1 MYGFTEKLPDAK
13 QGENAYAAFRIWSDS
28 EEEKLFEMACFG
40 PARLYVAGEMV
51 FQSSVTEEVNVKH
64 KKAFPV
70 QLKRG
75 WNDFIFCFSSTAS
88 GFGAMIAPEEVRWHW
103 LPFLAPFTEREG
115 CLGAVYSQAFPGDFR
130 KMKPDFCLGGSE
142 RETGLEWYPQRWSG
156 EAADWNREAAGGHRW
171 ETVFGEIEPGQRIY
185 GKTSLRGDGREIMIQ
200 TGAGGTGGP
209 LGSRG
214 AGGAPDRRT
223 GRRTRRRARG
233 GAAAVR
239 GARGSQI
246 GHHFPTGPAAP
257 VGWKVMI
264 HSRIRSFSLDRSMW
278 LCHIPAYAFREK
290 MVPLPLPPDSGC
302 ATIFLWFQVLER
314 GNFCIMHAFEF
325 YQPTAIVFGPGT
337 EAQAGPKAA
346 QLGAR
351 RVLVVY
357 GGQSAK
363 ASGLLSRVLSSL
375 DGAGLAH
382 DTFGGIHP
390 NPRLL
395 QAREGV
401 QKALDFGADL
411 ILAVGGGSVIDASKA
426 IALGAANPEA
436 DLWDFWQ
443 RKRPVEQILPIGV
456 VLTISA
462 SGSETSDTAVL
473 THDETLVKRGLG
485 SDLLRPKFAILDP
498 ELTYTLPPYQ
508 VSCGVVDIMMH
519 TLDRYFT
526 SVTGNLLTD
535 EIAEGLLRTVITCG
549 ARAHKNSHDAQAMSE
564 LMWAGSLSHNDLTG
578 LGAPKDFAPHQLGHE
593 LSARFDFAHGATLSA
608 VWGSWAAYC
617 WKTNPARFAQYG
629 VKVWGL
635 DPAGKTQEK
644 LAQEAIARTVDFF
657 RSLGMPTSLVEL
669 GCGLQ
674 TEEEL
679 EELARRCTFYGQRT
693 IGAFR
698 VLGYEDI
705 LEIYRLANH

>member
-1 MYGFTEKLPDAK
+1 
-13 QGENAYAAFRIWSDS
+13 
-28 EEEKLFEMACFG
+28 
-40 PARLYVAGEMV
+40 
-51 FQSSVTEEVNVKH
+51 
-64 KKAFPV
+64 
-70 QLKRG
+70 
-75 WNDFIFCFSSTAS
+75 
-88 GFGAMIAPEEVRWHW
+88 
-103 LPFLAPFTEREG
+103 
-115 CLGAVYSQAFPGDFR
+115 
-130 KMKPDFCLGGSE
+130 
-142 RETGLEWYPQRWSG
+142 
-156 EAADWNREAAGGHRW
+156 
-171 ETVFGEIEPGQRIY
+171 
-185 GKTSLRGDGREIMIQ
+185 
-200 TGAGGTGGP
+200 
-209 LGSRG
+209 
-214 AGGAPDRRT
+214 
-223 GRRTRRRARG
+223 
-233 GAAAVR
+233 
-239 GARGSQI
+239 
-246 GHHFPTGPAAP
+246 
-257 VGWKVMI
+257 
-264 HSRIRSFSLDRSMW
+264 MW

-375 DGAGLAH
+375 DGAGLTH

-390 NPRLL
+390 NPRLF

-443 RKRPVEQILPIGV
+443 RKRPVERILPIGV

-549 ARAHKNSHDAQAMSE
+549 ARAHKNSRDAQAMSE

-635 DPAGKTQEK
+635 DPAGKTQEE

-693 IGAFR
+693 IGAFQ

>member
-1 MYGFTEKLPDAK
+1 
-13 QGENAYAAFRIWSDS
+13 
-28 EEEKLFEMACFG
+28 
-40 PARLYVAGEMV
+40 
-51 FQSSVTEEVNVKH
+51 
-64 KKAFPV
+64 
-70 QLKRG
+70 
-75 WNDFIFCFSSTAS
+75 
-88 GFGAMIAPEEVRWHW
+88 
-103 LPFLAPFTEREG
+103 
-115 CLGAVYSQAFPGDFR
+115 
-130 KMKPDFCLGGSE
+130 
-142 RETGLEWYPQRWSG
+142 
-156 EAADWNREAAGGHRW
+156 
-171 ETVFGEIEPGQRIY
+171 
-185 GKTSLRGDGREIMIQ
+185 
-200 TGAGGTGGP
+200 
-209 LGSRG
+209 
-214 AGGAPDRRT
+214 
-223 GRRTRRRARG
+223 
-233 GAAAVR
+233 
-239 GARGSQI
+239 
-246 GHHFPTGPAAP
+246 
-257 VGWKVMI
+257 
-264 HSRIRSFSLDRSMW
+264 
-278 LCHIPAYAFREK
+278 
-290 MVPLPLPPDSGC
+290 
-302 ATIFLWFQVLER
+302 
-314 GNFCIMHAFEF
+314 MHAFEF

-346 QLGAR
+346 QLGAW

-390 NPRLL
+390 NPRLF

-443 RKRPVEQILPIGV
+443 RKRPVE
-456 VLTISA
+456 
-462 SGSETSDTAVL
+462 
-473 THDETLVKRGLG
+473 H
-485 SDLLRPKFAILDP
+485 LLRPKFAILDP

-549 ARAHKNSHDAQAMSE
+549 ARAHKNSRDAQAMSE

-635 DPAGKTQEK
+635 DPAGKTQEE
-644 LAQEAIARTVDFF
+644 LAQDAIARTVDFF

>member
-1 MYGFTEKLPDAK
+1 
-13 QGENAYAAFRIWSDS
+13 
-28 EEEKLFEMACFG
+28 
-40 PARLYVAGEMV
+40 
-51 FQSSVTEEVNVKH
+51 
-64 KKAFPV
+64 
-70 QLKRG
+70 
-75 WNDFIFCFSSTAS
+75 
-88 GFGAMIAPEEVRWHW
+88 
-103 LPFLAPFTEREG
+103 
-115 CLGAVYSQAFPGDFR
+115 
-130 KMKPDFCLGGSE
+130 
-142 RETGLEWYPQRWSG
+142 
-156 EAADWNREAAGGHRW
+156 
-171 ETVFGEIEPGQRIY
+171 
-185 GKTSLRGDGREIMIQ
+185 
-200 TGAGGTGGP
+200 
-209 LGSRG
+209 
-214 AGGAPDRRT
+214 
-223 GRRTRRRARG
+223 
-233 GAAAVR
+233 
-239 GARGSQI
+239 
-246 GHHFPTGPAAP
+246 
-257 VGWKVMI
+257 
-264 HSRIRSFSLDRSMW
+264 
-278 LCHIPAYAFREK
+278 
-290 MVPLPLPPDSGC
+290 
-302 ATIFLWFQVLER
+302 
-314 GNFCIMHAFEF
+314 MHAFEF

-382 DTFGGIHP
+382 ETFGGIHP
-390 NPRLL
+390 NPRLF

-535 EIAEGLLRTVITCG
+535 EIAEGLLRTVIACG
-549 ARAHKNSHDAQAMSE
+549 ARAHENSRDAQAMSE

-617 WKTNPARFAQYG
+617 WKTNPSRFAQYG

-635 DPAGKTQEK
+635 DPAGKTQEE
-644 LAQEAIARTVDFF
+644 LAQEAIAATVDYF
-657 RSLGMPTSLVEL
+657 RSLGMPT
-669 GCGLQ
+669 CF
-674 TEEEL
+674 T
-679 EELARRCTFYGQRT
+679 
-693 IGAFR
+693 
-698 VLGYEDI
+698 
-705 LEIYRLANH
+705 

>member
-1 MYGFTEKLPDAK
+1 MNTLSNLKMPRAVCCGEGALKKMPEILQAASVKKAAVFTDKGIRSAGLLDPVLEQLQKS
-13 QGENAYAAFRIWSDS
+13 QAAF
-28 EEEKLFEMACFG
+28 C
-40 PARLYVAGEMV
+40 V
-51 FQSSVTEEVNVKH
+51 
-64 KKAFPV
+64 
-70 QLKRG
+70 
-75 WNDFIFCFSSTAS
+75 
-88 GFGAMIAPEEVRWHW
+88 
-103 LPFLAPFTEREG
+103 
-115 CLGAVYSQAFPGDFR
+115 
-130 KMKPDFCLGGSE
+130 
-142 RETGLEWYPQRWSG
+142 
-156 EAADWNREAAGGHRW
+156 
-171 ETVFGEIEPGQRIY
+171 
-185 GKTSLRGDGREIMIQ
+185 
-200 TGAGGTGGP
+200 
-209 LGSRG
+209 
-214 AGGAPDRRT
+214 
-223 GRRTRRRARG
+223 
-233 GAAAVR
+233 
-239 GARGSQI
+239 
-246 GHHFPTGPAAP
+246 
-257 VGWKVMI
+257 
-264 HSRIRSFSLDRSMW
+264 LDD
-278 LCHIPAYAFREK
+278 
-290 MVPLPLPPDSGC
+290 LPPEPS
-302 ATIFLWFQVLER
+302 
-314 GNFCIMHAFEF
+314 
-325 YQPTAIVFGPGT
+325 
-337 EAQAGPKAA
+337 
-346 QLGAR
+346 
-351 RVLVVY
+351 Y
-357 GGQSAK
+357 GQ
-363 ASGLLSRVLSSL
+363 
-375 DGAGLAH
+375 
-382 DTFGGIHP
+382 
-390 NPRLL
+390 
-395 QAREGV
+395 V
-401 QKALDFGADL
+401 QKLVDACRAEGADM
-411 ILAVGGGSVIDASKA
+411 ILAVGGGSMIDASKA

-535 EIAEGLLRTVITCG
+535 EIAEGLLRTVIACG
-549 ARAHKNSHDAQAMSE
+549 ARAHKNSHDEQAMSE

-635 DPAGKTQEK
+635 DPAGKTQEE
-644 LAQEAIARTVDFF
+644 LAQEAIAATVDYF
-657 RSLGMPTSLVEL
+657 RSLGMPTCFTEL
-669 GCGLQ
+669 GCGVQ
-674 TEEEL
+674 TEAEL

>member
-1 MYGFTEKLPDAK
+1 
-13 QGENAYAAFRIWSDS
+13 
-28 EEEKLFEMACFG
+28 
-40 PARLYVAGEMV
+40 
-51 FQSSVTEEVNVKH
+51 
-64 KKAFPV
+64 
-70 QLKRG
+70 
-75 WNDFIFCFSSTAS
+75 
-88 GFGAMIAPEEVRWHW
+88 
-103 LPFLAPFTEREG
+103 
-115 CLGAVYSQAFPGDFR
+115 
-130 KMKPDFCLGGSE
+130 
-142 RETGLEWYPQRWSG
+142 
-156 EAADWNREAAGGHRW
+156 
-171 ETVFGEIEPGQRIY
+171 
-185 GKTSLRGDGREIMIQ
+185 
-200 TGAGGTGGP
+200 
-209 LGSRG
+209 
-214 AGGAPDRRT
+214 
-223 GRRTRRRARG
+223 
-233 GAAAVR
+233 
-239 GARGSQI
+239 
-246 GHHFPTGPAAP
+246 
-257 VGWKVMI
+257 
-264 HSRIRSFSLDRSMW
+264 
-278 LCHIPAYAFREK
+278 
-290 MVPLPLPPDSGC
+290 
-302 ATIFLWFQVLER
+302 
-314 GNFCIMHAFEF
+314 MHAFEF

-390 NPRLL
+390 NPRLF

-443 RKRPVEQILPIGV
+443 RKRPVERILPIGV

-549 ARAHKNSHDAQAMSE
+549 ARAHKNSRDAQAMSE

-629 VKVWGL
+629 VRVWGL
-635 DPAGKTQEK
+635 DPVGRTQEE

-657 RSLGMPTSLVEL
+657 RSLDMPTSLVEL

-679 EELARRCTFYGQRT
+679 EERKKPLEEKGCEFVSYPKTTDIETLKEEAKDADAMIIANMPMPGEVISACEHLKFLDVAFTGVDHVGLDACREKKVAVSNASGYSNEAVAELVIGMTLSLMRNLPQVEKRVREGGTKDGLVGCEIKGKTVGIIGLGNIGTRSAELFHAFGANVLAQSRT
-693 IGAFR
+693 KHADAPEYVEQVSQEELLRESDIV
-698 VLGYEDI
+698 VLHCPLNDSTRGMIDAGKLAMMKKSAILINVARGPVVNAED
-705 LEIYRLANH
+705 LANALNNDVIAGAGIDVFTSEPPLPADEPLLHAKNTLLTPHIAFASEQSMSLRAEIVFDNLSAWMEGKQKNIIL

>member
-1 MYGFTEKLPDAK
+1 M
-13 QGENAYAAFRIWSDS
+13 N
-28 EEEKLFEMACFG
+28 
-40 PARLYVAGEMV
+40 
-51 FQSSVTEEVNVKH
+51 
-64 KKAFPV
+64 
-70 QLKRG
+70 
-75 WNDFIFCFSSTAS
+75 
-88 GFGAMIAPEEVRWHW
+88 
-103 LPFLAPFTEREG
+103 
-115 CLGAVYSQAFPGDFR
+115 
-130 KMKPDFCLGGSE
+130 
-142 RETGLEWYPQRWSG
+142 
-156 EAADWNREAAGGHRW
+156 
-171 ETVFGEIEPGQRIY
+171 
-185 GKTSLRGDGREIMIQ
+185 
-200 TGAGGTGGP
+200 
-209 LGSRG
+209 
-214 AGGAPDRRT
+214 
-223 GRRTRRRARG
+223 
-233 GAAAVR
+233 
-239 GARGSQI
+239 
-246 GHHFPTGPAAP
+246 
-257 VGWKVMI
+257 
-264 HSRIRSFSLDRSMW
+264 
-278 LCHIPAYAFREK
+278 
-290 MVPLPLPPDSGC
+290 
-302 ATIFLWFQVLER
+302 
-314 GNFCIMHAFEF
+314 AFEF

-337 EAQAGPKAA
+337 EAQTGPKAA

-382 DTFGGIHP
+382 ETFGGIHP
-390 NPRLL
+390 NPRLF

-549 ARAHKNSHDAQAMSE
+549 P
-564 LMWAGSLSHNDLTG
+564 
-578 LGAPKDFAPHQLGHE
+578 API
-593 LSARFDFAHGATLSA
+593 
-608 VWGSWAAYC
+608 
-617 WKTNPARFAQYG
+617 KT
-629 VKVWGL
+629 
-635 DPAGKTQEK
+635 
-644 LAQEAIARTVDFF
+644 
-657 RSLGMPTSLVEL
+657 PTTS
-669 GCGLQ
+669 
-674 TEEEL
+674 
-679 EELARRCTFYGQRT
+679 RP
-693 IGAFR
+693 
-698 VLGYEDI
+698 
-705 LEIYRLANH
+705 

>member
-1 MYGFTEKLPDAK
+1 M
-13 QGENAYAAFRIWSDS
+13 
-28 EEEKLFEMACFG
+28 
-40 PARLYVAGEMV
+40 
-51 FQSSVTEEVNVKH
+51 
-64 KKAFPV
+64 
-70 QLKRG
+70 
-75 WNDFIFCFSSTAS
+75 NDFVFHTPTKVV
-88 GFGAMIAPEEVRWHW
+88 FGKG
-103 LPFLAPFTEREG
+103 TEDQV
-115 CLGAVYSQAFPGDFR
+115 GALVKEQGGTKVLVHFG
-130 KMKPDFCLGGSE
+130 GGS
-142 RETGLEWYPQRWSG
+142 
-156 EAADWNREAAGGHRW
+156 
-171 ETVFGEIEPGQRIY
+171 
-185 GKTSLRGDGREIMIQ
+185 
-200 TGAGGTGGP
+200 
-209 LGSRG
+209 
-214 AGGAPDRRT
+214 
-223 GRRTRRRARG
+223 
-233 GAAAVR
+233 
-239 GARGSQI
+239 
-246 GHHFPTGPAAP
+246 
-257 VGWKVMI
+257 
-264 HSRIRSFSLDRSMW
+264 
-278 LCHIPAYAFREK
+278 
-290 MVPLPLPPDSGC
+290 
-302 ATIFLWFQVLER
+302 
-314 GNFCIMHAFEF
+314 
-325 YQPTAIVFGPGT
+325 
-337 EAQAGPKAA
+337 
-346 QLGAR
+346 
-351 RVLVVY
+351 
-357 GGQSAK
+357 AK
-363 ASGLLSRVLSSL
+363 KSGLLDRVCASL
-375 DGAGLAH
+375 EQAGIPYVTL
-382 DTFGGIHP
+382 GGVVP
-390 NPRLL
+390 NPLL
-395 QAREGV
+395 SLVYQGIDLCKKEGV
-401 QKALDFGADL
+401 DF

-549 ARAHKNSHDAQAMSE
+549 TRAHKNSRDAQAMSE